1 MRNNVNVSDLVLD
14 NYEEDFY
21 NENVLDE
28 SDYKNFNQ
36 IDDDYNISYVNNY
49 SDENDYDNFSKVQDV
64 DDNSSNDN
72 EISLDEES
80 SKKYYTY
87 DDNVSL
93 FKYLSIFSTVF
104 KWLGIAIAVVLIAY
118 FITQGNIKSLLLY
131 ILGLIISFFFGYFF
145 MFLINKYTN

>member
-87 DDNVSL
+87 DNNVSL